1 MVYRYKTGY
10 FSKVPAQVA
19 GEEIHRLYEEGK
31 SQPKDIVDASRPD
44 DAPLHPAFE
53 WNDSVAA
60 ELFRQDQARTL
71 IRQIV
76 TLEKTES
83 EEPVYVRAFFK
94 IDPEEST
101 YEPTIVIMN
110 DAEKRK
116 QLLAIAKR
124 ELKQFKAKYS
134 TLNELASVFK
144 EIDKVTKEE

>member
-10 FSKVPAQVA
+10 FNKVPAQVA

-31 SQPKDIVDASRPD
+31 SKPKDIVDASRPE

-60 ELFRQDQARTL
+60 ELFRQEQARNL
-71 IRQIV
+71 VRQIV
-76 TLEKTES
+76 TLEQTES

-94 IDPEEST
+94 IDTEEST

-116 QLLAIAKR
+116 QLLAIAKK

-134 TLNELASVFK
+134 TLVELASVFK